1 MTATKI
7 EEENRHR
14 TDYISRKIAEREDF
28 IGSIAGKQQ
37 AEQSMKKIFKK
48 QRQNEKRMKRVMLE
62 EERKA
67 ALELM
72 DLNFAAEV
80 ENMVMASIG

>member
-28 IGSIAGKQQ
+28 IGSIAGK
-37 AEQSMKKIFKK
+37 
-48 QRQNEKRMKRVMLE
+48 
-62 EERKA
+62 
-67 ALELM
+67 
-72 DLNFAAEV
+72 
-80 ENMVMASIG
+80 